1 MFTTPG
7 RVDMVLG
14 KILED
19 TMYHI
24 WRRQSIGTWQY
35 VGTGHLYWYW
45 VAIYWYWVVYRGVLG
60 GIGSGWYIRGQC
72 STIGGEAQPQGP
84 PLTVSNHPM
93 RPWTLQRSC
102 K

>member
-19 TMYHI
+19 TMYHN

-45 VAIYWYWVVYRGVLG
+45 LVLVVG
-60 GIGSGWYIRGQC
+60 GIYVRGQC

>member
-1 MFTTPG
+1 
-7 RVDMVLG
+7 MVLG

-19 TMYHI
+19 TTIGEDNLLVLGNMLVLGIY
-24 WRRQSIGTWQY
+24 IGTGWQY
-35 VGTGHLYWYW
+35 IGT
-45 VAIYWYWVVYRGVLG
+45 
-60 GIGSGWYIRGQC
+60 GWYIRGQC

>member
-19 TMYHI
+19 TMYHN

-35 VGTGHLYWYW
+35 VGT
-45 VAIYWYWVVYRGVLG
+45 
-60 GIGSGWYIRGQC
+60 GWYIRGQC